1 MNNSIF
7 LMVIIMYLKLDSS
20 SNTKEHNIIIM
31 AKIEVYNETR
41 LIICVIP
48 VSLFFIWYWG
58 FGVSFFQ
65 RR

>member
-1 MNNSIF
+1 
-7 LMVIIMYLKLDSS
+7 MYLKLDSS

-41 LIICVIP
+41 FIICVIP
-48 VSLFFIWYWG
+48 VSLFFIRYWG

-65 RR
+65 RSRMG